1 MPLLSSDSYFV
12 ISQNIKEVRNIS
24 TPHLITLFI
33 ISMSLS
39 LAISW
44 IHIFYKELAQNDHA
58 YSCCHVCSALSS
70 IVSASLLM
78 NVQPEAGLTHKPY
91 SISNTQNLPILYFSQ
106 NIQTNLF
113 SLKHKCSLCHN
124 KSKVTWLVEWFRI
137 TVGQSDLS
145 AAVQF
150 RPWRWSRHSSKTS
163 LTTSKLTSHHI
174 PEDLNCHTNYC
185 LTPVT
190 GARNFNILNDTSL

>member
-1 MPLLSSDSYFV
+1 MNTYF
-12 ISQNIKEVRNIS
+12 SQRIS
-24 TPHLITLFI
+24 TKWPCIF
-33 ISMSLS
+33 MLS
-39 LAISW
+39 L
-44 IHIFYKELAQNDHA
+44 
-58 YSCCHVCSALSS
+58 VCSALSS

-78 NVQPEAGLTHKPY
+78 RYSPKLASHTNHILFQTHKP
-91 SISNTQNLPILYFSQ
+91 FSFCIFHKIYKQ
-106 NIQTNLF
+106 ICF
-113 SLKHKCSLCHN
+113 PSKHKCSLCHI

-137 TVGQSDLS
+137 IVRQSDLS

-150 RPWRWSRHSSKTS
+150 RPWRWSSHSSKTS

-174 PEDLNCHTNYC
+174 PEDLNCHTNHC